1 MKFEFIVVQAIGVLI
16 EVIVTYSYFE
26 ALLSCDKMNRR
37 FGKKS
42 ILFYIIMF
50 IVLTIIQCVTND
62 MIIVPLSMAVA
73 ILFVSM
79 AYVGEWKN
87 KVSLSVILL
96 LIFILSELGM
106 GMIMS
111 MLSQNSM
118 QGMEDNLLK
127 YFQGMFVS
135 KMVAFIIVKIIA
147 RIKNRHIYSLNIKSW
162 LGIMLIPTASI
173 ISLYA
178 VVEIAYTLNDLKNN
192 MYVLLVAICLIGA
205 NVMAFSLFE
214 NELKVEEQKL
224 RYKFLKRQLNDE
236 KDYYNTLAET
246 QNEIKKTSHD
256 LKNSLI
262 AILGSIEDGNLSS
275 AKAKIK
281 KMINI
286 SNNSLQTVYTG
297 QIVVDTMLNTKYKR
311 MIKSNIT
318 FRPLCIMSD
327 EKNFD
332 YVNFCIFLGNALD
345 NAIEACEKLPNERYI
360 NLKII
365 EKESVLL
372 CYIVNSFDENVL
384 KVNEKT
390 SKSNK
395 LLHGFGLD
403 NMKAIVNENGG
414 SLNVKSV
421 GNKYIVS
428 ALFKI

>member
-1 MKFEFIVVQAIGVLI
+1 M
-16 EVIVTYSYFE
+16 
-26 ALLSCDKMNRR
+26 
-37 FGKKS
+37 
-42 ILFYIIMF
+42 
-50 IVLTIIQCVTND
+50 
-62 MIIVPLSMAVA
+62 
-73 ILFVSM
+73 
-79 AYVGEWKN
+79 
-87 KVSLSVILL
+87 
-96 LIFILSELGM
+96 
-106 GMIMS
+106 
-111 MLSQNSM
+111 
-118 QGMEDNLLK
+118 
-127 YFQGMFVS
+127 
-135 KMVAFIIVKIIA
+135 
-147 RIKNRHIYSLNIKSW
+147 
-162 LGIMLIPTASI
+162 
-173 ISLYA
+173 
-178 VVEIAYTLNDLKNN
+178 
-192 MYVLLVAICLIGA
+192 
-205 NVMAFSLFE
+205 
-214 NELKVEEQKL
+214 
-224 RYKFLKRQLNDE
+224 
-236 KDYYNTLAET
+236 
-246 QNEIKKTSHD
+246 
-256 LKNSLI
+256 
-262 AILGSIEDGNLSS
+262 GSIEDGNLSS

-286 SNNSLQTVYTG
+286 SDNSLQTVYTG

-345 NAIEACEKLPNERYI
+345 NAVEACEKLHNERYI

-372 CYIVNSFDENVL
+372 CYTVNSFDGNAL